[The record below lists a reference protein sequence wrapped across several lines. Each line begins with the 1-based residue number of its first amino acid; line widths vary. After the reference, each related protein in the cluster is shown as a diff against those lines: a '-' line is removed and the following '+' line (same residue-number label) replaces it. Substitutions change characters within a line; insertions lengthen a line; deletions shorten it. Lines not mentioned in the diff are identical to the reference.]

1 MTAPTALTRRRFHR
15 LALAGAAAAAAG
27 ASAAS
32 WLGAAPAFAQDA
44 DVAAMMQDRVL
55 GDPDAPVTI
64 YEYSSLTCPHCRSF
78 HQDTLPQLKAEYID
92 TGKAKLIYRDFPL
105 DGAAAAASMMVR
117 CAPEARFY
125 PLLEALFAQQN
136 EWSRADDVLGAL
148 TQIGRFAGM
157 SAETINACFADEALF
172 NAIRDARTQ
181 YSEEFEIRS
190 TPTFIIGDERISG
203 AQPFETFVQAI
214 DGQSS

>member
-1 MTAPTALTRRRFHR
+1 MTAPTALTRRRFQR
-15 LALAGAAAAAAG
+15 LMLAGAATAAVGATTAA
-27 ASAAS
+27 

-44 DVAAMMQDRVL
+44 DVAAMMEDRVL

-78 HQDTLPQLKAEYID
+78 HQDTLPQLKADYID

-105 DGAAAAASMMVR
+105 DGAAAAASMLVR
-117 CAPEARFY
+117 CAPEGRFY
-125 PLLEALFAQQN
+125 PLLEVLFARQDD
-136 EWSRADDVLGAL
+136 WSPPNDVLAVL

-157 SAETINACFADEALF
+157 GEEAIEACFANEALF
-172 NAIRDARTQ
+172 NAIRDARTH
-181 YSEEFEIRS
+181 YSEEHEIRS